1 MSLSHDVAWQGP
13 FTEGLLPAELYD
25 GTEITEQRVMY
36 YDKVVGGVR
45 LRQSRIRGDSCDI
58 GLSVQ
63 EWNTATG
70 AAELASAKFDE
81 LFLGR
86 AM

>member
-1 MSLSHDVAWQGP
+1 
-13 FTEGLLPAELYD
+13 
-25 GTEITEQRVMY
+25 MY

-63 EWNTATG
+63 EWNTPTTG
-70 AAELASAKFDE
+70 PTAGIERFRTFVE
-81 LFLGR
+81 
-86 AM
+86 

>member
-1 MSLSHDVAWQGP
+1 MPLSHDVAWQGP

-36 YDKVVGGVR
+36 YNKVVGGVR

-63 EWNTATG
+63 EWNVPTTGPTAGIERFRTFV
-70 AAELASAKFDE
+70 E
-81 LFLGR
+81 
-86 AM
+86 